1 MLNRPPATDSGSE
14 PQSALDAAMARLA
27 QGDRTALRTVY
38 DASAAKLFAICLRIL
53 RDRSEAEDALQDVY
67 VNLWRRAD
75 RFDASRASAIAWL
88 SSFARNRAID
98 RLRSGRV
105 LRQSGSID
113 EAASVADLQPLP
125 DRQAED
131 AQESAR
137 IHHCLDE
144 LEDQQREPIRRA
156 FFEGLTYAE
165 LATKSGT
172 PLGTMKSRIRRGLT
186 RLKACLE
193 S

>member
-1 MLNRPPATDSGSE
+1 MLNRPPANDSGSE

>member
-1 MLNRPPATDSGSE
+1 MLKPPTD
-14 PQSALDAAMARLA
+14 ALDAAMGRLA
-27 QGDRTALRTVY
+27 QGDRAALRTVY
-38 DASAAKLFAICLRIL
+38 DASAAKLFAVCLRIL
-53 RDRSEAEDALQDVY
+53 GDRAEAEDALQDVY
-67 VNLWRRAD
+67 VTLWRRAD
-75 RFDASRASAIAWL
+75 RFDAERASAMAWL

-105 LRQSGSID
+105 LRQSGPLD
-113 EAASVADLQPLP
+113 DAAAIADSQPLP

-131 AQESAR
+131 GQERAR
-137 IHHCLDE
+137 IHHCLDQ

-156 FFEGLTYAE
+156 FFEGQTYAE
-165 LATKSGT
+165 LAAGSGA
-172 PLGTMKSRIRRGLT
+172 PLGTMKSRIRRGLA